1 MVRKAGRKPYVC
13 ETKPGYIYFRKDE
26 KYLHRFTAPEGTA
39 EFDRQYWEVM
49 SGKRTE
55 ARTGWKALIASYRK
69 SDRFTGLKQRTRAD
83 YDRILDY
90 IADKIGGRDV
100 RLLTRKDVIAAR
112 DANLHRTRFANY
124 VRQVLSV
131 LCEHAIDIGWRSDN
145 PAKGVRAVK
154 TPEERRQPHLPWTDA
169 AVKRFRADAG
179 PLPLLIF
186 ELGVGTAQRPGDL
199 VGFHWGDYDGA
210 ALQLRQ
216 SKTDKALVLPCT
228 PELRAALERAKA
240 ALGAAPH
247 PARHILTGM
256 DGARLQYR
264 RMAEIFRAERVR
276 LGLEPFDLHALRY
289 RGVMELAWAGCTD
302 DEIAS
307 YSGHSSRD
315 MIRKYAG
322 QARQVMRARQAAQK
336 RN

>member
-1 MVRKAGRKPYVC
+1 MARKAGRKPYVR
-13 ETKPGYIYFRKDE
+13 EVKPGYLYFYKGG

-49 SGKRTE
+49 SGKRAE
-55 ARTGWKALIASYRK
+55 ARTGWKALIANYRK
-69 SDRFTGLKQRTRAD
+69 SDRFTGLKQRTRGD
-83 YDRILDY
+83 YDRILEF
-90 IADKIGGRDV
+90 IQAKIGGHDV
-100 RLLTRKDVIAAR
+100 RHLTRKDVIAAR

-124 VRQVLSV
+124 IPQVLSV

-145 PAKGVRAVK
+145 PAKGVKAVK
-154 TPEERRQPHLPWTDA
+154 TPEDRRRPHLPWTDH
-169 AVKRFRADAG
+169 AVRRWRADAR

-199 VGFHWGDYDGA
+199 VGFRWGDYDGET
-210 ALQLRQ
+210 LQLRQ
-216 SKTDKALVLPCT
+216 GKTDKPLVLPCT
-228 PELRAALERAKA
+228 PELHAALDRAKA

-247 PARHILTGM
+247 PTRHILTGM
-256 DGARLQYR
+256 DGSRLQYR

-276 LGLEPFDLHALRY
+276 LGLEAFDLHALRY
-289 RGVMELAWAGCTD
+289 RGVMELAWAGCDD

-322 QARQVMRARQAAQK
+322 QARQIMHARKAAQK
-336 RN
+336 RK

>member
-1 MVRKAGRKPYVC
+1 MVRKAGRKPYVR
-13 ETKPGYIYFRKDE
+13 EVKSGFVYFYKGG
-26 KYLHRFTAPEGTA
+26 KYLHRFTALEGTA

-49 SGKRTE
+49 SGKRAE
-55 ARTGWKALIASYRK
+55 ARTGWKALITSYRK
-69 SDRFTGLKQRTRAD
+69 SDRFTGLKSRTRAD
-83 YDRILDY
+83 YDRILEY

-124 VRQVLSV
+124 ISQVLSV

-154 TPEERRQPHLPWTDA
+154 TPEERRQPHLPWTDH
-169 AVKRFRADAG
+169 AVARWRAEAQ
-179 PLPLLIF
+179 PMPLLIF

-199 VGFHWGDYDGA
+199 VGFRWGDYDGET
-210 ALQLRQ
+210 LQLRQ
-216 SKTDKALVLPCT
+216 GKTDKALVLPCT
-228 PELRAALERAKA
+228 TELKIALERARA

-247 PARHILTGM
+247 PSRHVLTGR
-256 DGARLQYR
+256 DGSRLQYR
-264 RMAEIFRAERVR
+264 RLAEVFRAERVR
-276 LGLEPFDLHALRY
+276 LGFEDFDLHALRY
-289 RGVMELAWAGCTD
+289 RGIMELAWAGCTD

-307 YSGHSSRD
+307 YSGHSSMA

-322 QARQVMRARQAAQK
+322 EARQVMRARQAARK
-336 RN
+336 RQ

>member
-1 MVRKAGRKPYVC
+1 MVRKQGRKPYVR
-13 ETKPGYIYFRKDE
+13 EVKPGFVYFYKGG

-39 EFDRQYWEVM
+39 EFDSQYWQVM
-49 SGKRTE
+49 SGKKAE
-55 ARTGWKALIASYRK
+55 ARTGWKALITSYRK
-69 SDRFTGLKQRTRAD
+69 SDRFTGLKSRTRAD
-83 YDRILDY
+83 YDRILEY
-90 IADKIGGRDV
+90 IGDKIGGRDV

-124 VRQVLSV
+124 IPQVMSV

-154 TPEERRQPHLPWTDA
+154 TPEERRQPHLPWTDQ
-169 AVKRFRADAG
+169 AVARWRAEAR
-179 PLPLLIF
+179 PLPRLIF

-199 VGFHWGDYDGA
+199 VGFRWGDYDGET
-210 ALQLRQ
+210 LQLRQ
-216 SKTDKALVLPCT
+216 GKTDKDLVLPCT
-228 PELRAALERAKA
+228 PQLRTALERAKA
-240 ALGAAPH
+240 ALGASPH
-247 PARHILTGM
+247 PTRHILTGL
-256 DGARLQYR
+256 DGSRLQYR

-276 LGLEPFDLHALRY
+276 LGLEAFDLHALRY
-289 RGVMELAWAGCTD
+289 RGVMELAWADCTD
-302 DEIAS
+302 DQIAS

-322 QARQVMRARQAAQK
+322 QARQIMHARQAAKK